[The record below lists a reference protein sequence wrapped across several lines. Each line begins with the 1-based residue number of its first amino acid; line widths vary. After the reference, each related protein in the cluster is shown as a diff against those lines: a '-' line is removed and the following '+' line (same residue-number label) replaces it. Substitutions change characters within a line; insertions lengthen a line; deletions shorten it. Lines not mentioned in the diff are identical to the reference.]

1 MTLQDPCSVMPQTLA
16 VHDDVNGICDGGALD
31 VPINK
36 LFLAFGMTLQDHCS
50 VMPQTLA
57 VHDDINGICDGGAL
71 DVPINKLLIKLS
83 FFAGYVLHVRILC
96 PSYCDRQGT
105 P

>member
-1 MTLQDPCSVMPQTLA
+1 
-16 VHDDVNGICDGGALD
+16 
-31 VPINK
+31 
-36 LFLAFGMTLQDHCS
+36 
-50 VMPQTLA
+50 MPQTLA